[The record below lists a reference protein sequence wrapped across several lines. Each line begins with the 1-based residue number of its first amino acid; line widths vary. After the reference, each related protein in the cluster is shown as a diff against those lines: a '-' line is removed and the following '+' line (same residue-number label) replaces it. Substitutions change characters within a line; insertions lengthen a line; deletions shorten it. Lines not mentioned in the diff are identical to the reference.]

1 MRSPA
6 VSTTTDLSLRP
17 VAGRIG
23 AEISGVRLGPDL
35 DQATVAAIRAALL
48 ADKVVFFRDQHHLTD
63 EAQAG
68 FAALLGPL
76 TTAHPTTGSAFGQE
90 HHVLPIDSERGRAN
104 SWHTDVTFVDRP
116 PQASVLRAVHL
127 PPRGGDTV
135 WANTATAYA
144 DLPGPLKELADGLR
158 AVHTNDYDYAATEP
172 ERAPADGAA
181 EYRKAFVSTLFRTEH
196 PVVRVHPETGERVL
210 FLGHFAQSFTGLGT
224 RDFHHLFE
232 LFQRR
237 VTRPENTVRW
247 SWREGD
253 VAVWD
258 NRATQ
263 HYAVADYGDEPRR
276 LHRITVGGDV
286 PVGVDGRRSRA
297 LTGDS
302 GDYTPAL

>member
-1 MRSPA
+1 M
-6 VSTTTDLSLRP
+6 STDTNPSLRP
-17 VAGRIG
+17 VTGRIG
-23 AEISGVRLGPDL
+23 VEIRGVRLGPDL
-35 DQATVAAIRAALL
+35 DATTVAEIRAALL
-48 ADKVVFFRDQHHLTD
+48 SHKVVFFRGQQHLTD
-63 EAQAG
+63 RAQAG

-76 TTAHPTTGSAFGQE
+76 TTPHPTTGAVFGQE

-127 PPRGGDTV
+127 PSRGGDTV
-135 WANTATAYA
+135 WANTAAAYQ
-144 DLPGPLKELADGLR
+144 DLPLPLKDLADGLR
-158 AVHTNDYDYAATEP
+158 AVHTNDYDYAA
-172 ERAPADGAA
+172 ADPARELTGELA
-181 EYRKAFVSTLFRTEH
+181 EYREAFVSTVFRTEH
-196 PVVRVHPETGERVL
+196 PVVRVHPETGERAL
-210 FLGHFAQSFTGLGT
+210 FLGHFAQHFSGLSGE
-224 RDFHHLFE
+224 DFHHLFE

-276 LHRITVGGDV
+276 LHRITVGGDL
-286 PVGVDGRRSRA
+286 PRGADGRPSRS
-297 LTGDS
+297 LVGDS
-302 GDYTPAL
+302 SGYTPEL